1 MAATRP
7 IRADGHREAATMLA
21 TLPSTICL
29 IFTLL
34 RRRLA
39 LRSSIGKV
47 ICLLV
52 LCCGGALPPAYG
64 LEKYGRPLPSMEEQG
79 DGSREAEESLFGG
92 YLLAAPFVSN
102 PTFAA
107 RPDNTGLVG
116 MRYMAHLE
124 MDIYKQ
130 YLTFYTDQNFFS
142 DRKNGWIELSEW
154 DMTYALTGL
163 VGRWGWR
170 LQYERDAPLDK
181 SGLKQVYADA
191 LATGNLHAADDFS
204 WWRKYFPHQNLNA
217 YAGFGWLFHNSNY
230 FARPD
235 NTGRALFRYVAH
247 VDLDL
252 YKNKVVLYGDTNFF
266 TDREL
271 SNKLKPTELDWI
283 VGLAFR
289 FKDDYEISVYREQ
302 DLSLDKPGTLIQEYW
317 AVQLRFAFDVPK
329 RFLRELTSH

>member
-1 MAATRP
+1 MMAASGPRY
-7 IRADGHREAATMLA
+7 ADGPKDAATMLA
-21 TLPSTICL
+21 IISS
-29 IFTLL
+29 
-34 RRRLA
+34 
-39 LRSSIGKV
+39 LRSRLGR
-47 ICLLV
+47 V
-52 LCCGGALPPAYG
+52 LCFVVLSSCAGLSPAYG
-64 LEKYGRPLPSMEEQG
+64 LEKYGRPLPSMEQQG
-79 DGSREAEESLFGG
+79 NGSAEAEETLFGG

-124 MDIYKQ
+124 VDLYKQ

-163 VGRWGWR
+163 VDRWGWR
-170 LQYERDAPLDK
+170 IQYERDAPLDR
-181 SGLKQVYADA
+181 SGLKQAYADV
-191 LATGNLHAADDFS
+191 LGTGNLHARDDFS
-204 WWRKYFPHQNLNA
+204 WWRKYFPNQNLNA
-217 YAGFGWLFHNSNY
+217 YAGFGWLFHNDSY

-252 YKNKVVLYGDTNFF
+252 YKNRLVLYGDTNFF

-271 SNKLKPTELDWI
+271 GNKLKPTELDWI

-289 FKDDYEISVYREQ
+289 FMDNYEVSVYREQ

-317 AVQLRFAFDVPK
+317 AVQLRYSFDVPK
-329 RFLRELTSH
+329 RMFVRTEK

>member
-1 MAATRP
+1 MMAATGP
-7 IRADGHREAATMLA
+7 VHADGLKDAALMLA
-21 TLPSTICL
+21 TVSSHRSGLGKILWFVVL
-29 IFTLL
+29 IWCAGL
-34 RRRLA
+34 
-39 LRSSIGKV
+39 SS
-47 ICLLV
+47 
-52 LCCGGALPPAYG
+52 AYG
-64 LEKYGRPLPSMEEQG
+64 LEKYGRPLPSMEKQG
-79 DGSREAEESLFGG
+79 EEAREAEETLFGG

-124 MDIYKQ
+124 VDLYKQ

-142 DRKNGWIELSEW
+142 DRTNGWIILSEW
-154 DMTYALTGL
+154 DMAYALTGL
-163 VGRWGWR
+163 IDRWGWR
-170 LQYERDAPLDK
+170 IQFERDAPIDK
-181 SGLKQVYADA
+181 SGLKQAYADV
-191 LATGNLHAADDFS
+191 LGTGNLHAAEDFS

-217 YAGFGWLFHNSNY
+217 YAGFGWLFHNSSY

-247 VDLDL
+247 ADFDL
-252 YKNKVVLYGDTNFF
+252 YKNRLVLYGDVNFF

-271 SNKLKPTELDWI
+271 NNKLRPTELDWI

-289 FKDDYEISVYREQ
+289 FKDNYEISVYREQ

-329 RFLRELTSH
+329 RMFVRTP